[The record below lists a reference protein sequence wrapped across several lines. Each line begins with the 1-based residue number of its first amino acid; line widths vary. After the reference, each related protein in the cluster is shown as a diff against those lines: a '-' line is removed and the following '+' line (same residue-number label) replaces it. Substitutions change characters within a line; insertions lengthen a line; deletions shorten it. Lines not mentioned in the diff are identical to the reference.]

1 MKKRT
6 LTYLGVMLLGVLLG
20 VQTFAQTNVNH
31 PFNNGPQTFTIAPG
45 TNSSFFNYY
54 DNAGPSANYSNAST
68 NANNYVTFQPSNAA
82 THQILVRFNSFQTE
96 STWDAL
102 YAYNGPNLAAPLI
115 ASANAAPNGLPN
127 PFGNAGAGG
136 WWGAVAP
143 NNAGANLVRG
153 TGATGALTFAFDSDG
168 SVSCAG
174 WAACVLEL
182 PIGQGIPSCSMTAPA
197 PQTVSTDAT
206 SCVATLTTSLPA
218 FSPGGCQNTPGLSLT
233 YNVDGSGSTTLTS
246 PFPASVTIP
255 NITGG
260 THTINWSL
268 NFYCIPLGT
277 VAQSVTVQD
286 LIPPV
291 INCPADINITLG
303 AGECS
308 AYVNY
313 NVTFSDN
320 CPFNGPAGSVTA
332 NPGTGNN
339 GNSAGGLVC
348 FDLVNAYSGP
358 MTITGMSSS
367 IDGPTMV
374 GIYTKSGTARGFEQN
389 AAAFTLAAMA
399 NATAGPFGNVNTNV
413 LTPFATNFQIAPGV
427 TGVCLHMVSTSSN
440 YTNGIPATAGPYGT
454 ATNGT
459 FTDGSLTVL
468 CGATSNTFFGSAP
481 FNPRI
486 WKGSVTYET
495 VSGGDL
501 VQTSGL
507 VSGSEF
513 PLGKTTNCFSVQ
525 DAQGNPASCCFDV
538 NILEFPNPTNT
549 LACNDLVQISLDE
562 DCISPINA
570 DQILEGGPYGCYD
583 NYVVNLVTP
592 TGGMLPGIVNA
603 SHIGNG
609 PHTVKVTDPKTGQSC
624 WGKVIVEDKLPPVLE
639 CRDVVIAC
647 NGDLPTVPAPALVG
661 PQIQLKQP
669 FDIIENGPTTS
680 PRIYTFDYSYLP
692 AGTPALDVDVRIKL
706 TGHTFLPDLNMVAIA
721 PDGTQVDF
729 FTLTGCTGAE
739 WPIDVWFDDE
749 GAGNLTMCVQLNV
762 GGAPVQPV
770 CAPGVSC
777 QVLDDFD
784 GKNASGTW
792 TLRIEDTFAAD
803 DGIIEEVGFAIT
815 VNLPAIVPSDNCS
828 NPVNLTYI
836 DSFTDGDCG
845 GPSGTVIRTWTATDA
860 SGNHASCNQEIT
872 LERPT
877 LDDVEVPL
885 DIQWTCD
892 QYNAFENVTSA
903 TPLHP
908 YITDTDLSTVIIN
921 VNLDPACD
929 DDDLTN
935 QQGSKDHPGVNST
948 NVANGGNGCPGD
960 VFTSYAAPGQNSG
973 LDDADVLALTGSGV
987 PSIDGKPLE
996 ELCGIS
1002 YEHVDLYVNVCPGT
1016 FKIVRKWTLIDWCAN
1031 PVDVREINQVI
1042 KVVDEVPPTISAPTD
1057 LTIDVYA
1064 ASIPPSGG
1072 PHAVCE
1078 GTFAVPPATNITDNC
1093 SGVASYTTEIWTIN
1107 AQGQPV
1113 NVLKTISGNGGV
1125 FTGIPMYVN
1134 GAPAMY
1140 VVRYYAT
1147 DGCGNQGYDDMKIT
1161 LRDKVPPVAVC
1172 DEITEV
1178 AITNNGLGTGQSC
1191 STLHAEDLDDGSYDN
1206 CGPVYFL
1213 IAKMDDSFSPNIFNR
1228 CYYPTRDFCCEDLG
1242 NQTVIVLVLDRDPK
1256 PFFSNLNSPS
1266 LGCDGTPGLFL
1277 TTSFSAANYNT
1288 CMVTVQVTD
1297 KLPPIRI
1304 SCPADVRIDC
1314 DQYANTLETVLA
1326 GKTGAEQCQILTNL
1340 GYGEATFYDNCSLN
1354 ITCNTTISLDQCLD
1368 GTITRTWTA
1377 TDNAGNAGLQNCQHR
1392 IFVDHVSD
1400 WSVEFPADITV
1411 TCGNNTP
1418 DFGEPI
1424 IFKETCELV
1433 AVSYHDEVFN
1443 VVPDACYKLLR
1454 TWTVINWCVVGANID
1469 QEVVE
1474 LSEAQLWNQGVTNLG
1489 DRDINMDGFFNASEA
1504 NSNKSHRTYRDSWNN
1519 TPGKKKKPVR
1529 ADNVSFGPITDP
1541 DTDTD
1546 SDPWDGYITY
1556 QQVIKVIDNVD
1567 PVFTNGCSIPDICI
1581 TDNTC
1586 GATILLPTPEI
1597 TECSDLVTI
1606 TARIKIGGV
1615 WLNGFGPYLN
1625 VAPGT
1630 YEVHYNAKDNCN
1642 NQTDCHTTVTVK
1654 DCKKPTPYCKN
1665 GLVIELMQTGMVDV
1679 WAADFNAGS
1688 FDNCPG
1694 TLKLSFS
1701 ANVNDIGRTYTCD
1714 HVGQQPVQ
1722 IWVTD
1727 AAGNQDYCETFV
1739 IVQANMNQCDD
1750 DPLVAGA
1757 TKTEDNLGVQ
1767 NVAVSVNA
1775 ANGSFNQAATTDAA
1789 GAYNFA
1795 SVPSGG
1801 DYTITPTLDTNPL
1814 NGVSTFD
1821 LVLISKHILGVQ
1833 PLGSPYKIIAAD
1845 ANKSNSVTTFDLVEI
1860 RKLILFINTDFPNN
1874 TSWRFVDKNFV
1885 FPNPSNPFQTQ
1896 FPEVVNLNDLAGD
1909 QPNNNFVAVK
1919 VGDVNGSAATN
1930 LLGSNEDRTM
1940 VGDLVFNAEEVQMNA
1955 GETYTVEFK
1964 ATDFNVSG
1972 YQFTLNYDRTALEF
1986 VEVGNGVA
1994 DASNFG
2000 MSLLNEGV
2008 ITASWN
2014 SENAKQLAAGE
2025 VVFSL
2030 VFKAKQSGRM
2040 SEELSI
2046 NSRYT
2051 AAEAYNANAELMN
2064 VALMFNNTLVADGF
2078 ELYQNTPNPFSG
2090 VTTIGFY
2097 LPEATSAKLT
2107 ISDVQGKV
2115 VKVIEGDYAKGYNQV
2130 SLQRSELGTTG
2141 VMYYRLDSG
2150 VDSATRKMILVD

>member
-1 MKKRT
+1 MKKMNFTFKSILVGFMFLTVGLVSVSAQVTITRT
-6 LTYLGVMLLGVLLG
+6 WTPGFFPAEDGWEIIN
-20 VQTFAQTNVNH
+20 TATNVVYECDQSGQNT
-31 PFNNGPQTFTIAPG
+31 PNSVLNLNVPPGTYQVRGFDSYGDGWNGSVLTITQGPVTLFTTSGPPGTGFNPGNNTCPGPSPVNGVSSAILGTFTVTAP
-45 TNSSFFNYY
+45 
-54 DNAGPSANYSNAST
+54 
-68 NANNYVTFQPSNAA
+68 
-82 THQILVRFNSFQTE
+82 
-96 STWDAL
+96 
-102 YAYNGPNLAAPLI
+102 
-115 ASANAAPNGLPN
+115 
-127 PFGNAGAGG
+127 
-136 WWGAVAP
+136 
-143 NNAGANLVRG
+143 
-153 TGATGALTFAFDSDG
+153 
-168 SVSCAG
+168 
-174 WAACVLEL
+174 ACVLSC
-182 PIGQGIPSCSMTAPA
+182 PSNITVNNDPGQCGAVVNYTVGSTNCTGAINYSTPSGAQFPVGTTTV
-197 PQTVSTDAT
+197 TVSAD
-206 SCVATLTTSLPA
+206 
-218 FSPGGCQNTPGLSLT
+218 GGL
-233 YNVDGSGSTTLTS
+233 
-246 PFPASVTIP
+246 VTCSF
-255 NITGG
+255 N
-260 THTINWSL
+260 
-268 NFYCIPLGT
+268 
-277 VAQSVTVQD
+277 VTVND
-286 LIPPV
+286 NEFPK
-291 INCPADINITLG
+291 INCPSDIIVTLG
-303 AGECS
+303 PGECS
-308 AYVNY
+308 QYVNY
-313 NVTFSDN
+313 NVTATDN
-320 CPFNGPAGSVTA
+320 CPYYYPVIFTQNPPNNNPAQAIDPALSLNCGFAQTKFGRVFGGPGQPSVII
-332 NPGTGNN
+332 
-339 GNSAGGLVC
+339 SGLQ
-348 FDLVNAYSGP
+348 
-358 MTITGMSSS
+358 
-367 IDGPTMV
+367 V
-374 GIYTKSGTARGFEQN
+374 GIRTGGGSYTFRIYQLTSGTAPAAGNANLLPLN
-389 AAAFTLAAMA
+389 AAYTVNLPAVNAAYVPVTFPSPVTIPAGARYFVEIISNFGDYTMGNISAPDLPGTPSYIASAACGLPNYLTFAGVGFPDLSLAFNVVALEPGPLPVTL
-399 NATAGPFGNVNTNV
+399 TAG
-413 LTPFATNFQIAPGV
+413 LA
-427 TGVCLHMVSTSSN
+427 S
-440 YTNGIPATAGPYGT
+440 
-454 ATNGT
+454 
-459 FTDGSLTVL
+459 
-468 CGATSNTFFGSAP
+468 GA
-481 FNPRI
+481 
-486 WKGSVTYET
+486 
-495 VSGGDL
+495 
-501 VQTSGL
+501 
-507 VSGSEF
+507 EF
-513 PLGKTTNCFSVQ
+513 PLGTTQVCYSTIDNSGKT
-525 DAQGNPASCCFDV
+525 ASCCFNV
-538 NILEFPNPTNT
+538 ELKEYPNPTNT

-583 NYVVNLVTP
+583 NYIVNLVTP
-592 TGGMLPGIVNA
+592 TGGMLPGVVNA

-661 PQIQLKQP
+661 PQIQIQQP
-669 FDIIENGPTTS
+669 FEIIENGPGTS
-680 PRIYTFDYSYLP
+680 PRIYTFDYSSLP

-706 TGHTFLPDLNMVAIA
+706 TGHTWLPDLTIRLTA
-721 PDGTQVDF
+721 PDGTSGNIM
-729 FTLTGCTGAE
+729 TIGGCVGQE
-739 WPIDVWFDDE
+739 WPIDVWFDD
-749 GAGNLTMCVQLNV
+749 T
-762 GGAPVQPV
+762 
-770 CAPGVSC
+770 GVSIQGLC
-777 QVLDDFD
+777 VNLDQGGGPLLPQAGGVDNPGLIQIFE
-784 GKNASGTW
+784 GGNASGTW
-792 TLRIEDTFAAD
+792 TLRIEDSFPAD
-803 DGIIEEVGFAIT
+803 DGIIEEVGLAIN
-815 VNLPAIVPSDNCS
+815 VNLPEIVPTDNCS
-828 NPVNLTYI
+828 NPVNLTYT

-860 SGNHASCNQEIT
+860 SGNHTSCNQEIT

-935 QQGSKDHPGVNST
+935 QSGSKDHPGVNST

-1606 TARIKIGGV
+1606 TAQIKIGGV

-1630 YEVHYNAKDNCN
+1630 YEVRYNAKDNCN

-1665 GLVIELMQTGMVDV
+1665 GLVIEIDPPDPHIQI
-1679 WAADFNAGS
+1679 WASDFNAGS

-1694 TLKLSFS
+1694 TLKISFS
-1701 ANVNDIGRTYTCD
+1701 ANVNDISRTYYCD
-1714 HVGQQPVQ
+1714 DIGQQPVQ

-1739 IVQANMNQCDD
+1739 IIQDNLGVCDD